1 MTEDRVLIF
10 DTTLRD
16 GEQSAGIGLTTPEKL
31 EIAKQLERLGVD
43 IIEAGFAAS
52 SPGDFEAVETI
63 AREVRRPQIASLA
76 RCHPDDVDQ
85 AWEAIKEAENPRIHV
100 FISSSDVQIMHQL
113 RRNPEQVL
121 EMAVSS
127 VERAKSYCDNV
138 EFSPMDATRT
148 DIEYLYT
155 MLEAVIDAGATT
167 VNIADTVGYTVP
179 AEFAERLRL
188 IKENVPNIDRAILSV
203 HCHND
208 LGMSVANSLAA
219 VTVGARQI
227 EGCINGLGERAG
239 NASLE
244 EVIMGIETRKE
255 LYGAGTGID
264 TRQIYR
270 TSRLVSDIT
279 GFPVQPNKAVV
290 GANAFRHASGIHQ
303 DAILKERTT
312 FEIMDPRSVG
322 WPSNELVLGKLSGRS
337 GLRSRLED
345 LGYHLEQTELD
356 TAFQQFKDLADKKR
370 EVSDADLVALMS
382 NRRRVLDVPSTYELD
397 HVQVSCG
404 NHEVPTATVSLL
416 SADGTSST
424 DAATGTGPVDAVYKA
439 INRIVQVENTLT
451 EYRVDAVTEGIDA
464 LGDVTIRIEKNGSMF
479 IGRGS
484 DTDIIVASAKAYMN
498 ALNRLLATTDG
509 HGKQPDP
516 SP

>member
-1 MTEDRVLIF
+1 MAEDRVLIF

-63 AREVRRPQIASLA
+63 AREVRGSQIASLA

-85 AWEAIKEAENPRIHV
+85 AWEAIKDAENPRIHV

-113 RRNPEQVL
+113 RSNPEQVL
-121 EMAVSS
+121 EKAVAS

-148 DIEYLYT
+148 DIEYLYK
-155 MLEAVIDAGATT
+155 MLEAAIDAGATT

-179 AEFAERLRL
+179 AEFSERLRM
-188 IKENVPNIDRAILSV
+188 IKENVPNIDRAVLSV

-208 LGMSVANSLAA
+208 LGLSVANSLAA
-219 VTVGARQI
+219 VTAGARQI

-255 LYGAGTGID
+255 LYGVGTSID

-279 GFPVQPNKAVV
+279 GFPVQANKAVV

-303 DAILKERTT
+303 DGILKERTT

-356 TAFQQFKDLADKKR
+356 TVFEQFKSLADKKR

-382 NRRRVLDVPSTYELD
+382 NRRRVSDVPSTYDLD
-397 HVQVSCG
+397 RVQVSCG

-416 SADGTSST
+416 SQDGTSLT
-424 DAATGTGPVDAVYKA
+424 DAATGTGPVDAVYQA
-439 INRIVQVENTLT
+439 INRIVKIENTLV

-464 LGDVTIRIEKNGSMF
+464 LGDVTIRIEKDHSVF
-479 IGRGS
+479 IGRAS

-498 ALNRLLATTDG
+498 ALNRLLATAND
-509 HGKQPDP
+509 HRGK
-516 SP
+516 